1 MQALHINGNDL
12 TLEAVREVAQPDVRR
27 PVLLDPDAR
36 EAVNRA
42 RAVVDTLVA
51 NNRISYAITTGVGK
65 LSDVHIVGDQ
75 VRELQINLVRSHAVG
90 VGEPLSIP
98 DTRAMMLLRA
108 NSLAKGNSGIR
119 GISIDTICEMLNRGV
134 TPMVPSQGS
143 VGASG
148 DLAPLAHLALALIGE
163 GECLDEKGGRI
174 PSAEALKRAQIKP
187 LVLEAKEAV
196 SLINGTQA
204 MLAIGILMVLAAET
218 LVDTAD
224 VIGAMACDALKG
236 TNVAFDERIQKAR
249 PHAGQIRTAANL
261 RRLLEQS
268 QIRDSHRDCGRVQ
281 DAYSLRCIPQVHGA
295 VRDTLAHCR
304 SVFETETN
312 SAVDNPLVFVKNPKA
327 MDGEGD
333 VLSGGNFHGE
343 PLAFALDFLAIALSA
358 LAGISERR
366 LERMVNPALSE
377 GLPPFLAPGAG
388 MNSGFMMP
396 QVTAAA
402 LVSENK
408 VLSHPA
414 SVDSI
419 TTSGNKED
427 FVSMGMTAASKLKRV
442 VENTRNTLAIEAMA
456 AAQAIDFLAPLK
468 TSKPLQQAHAAIRAV
483 CATMEKDR
491 VMYRG
496 FRTHCEFDCERQ
508 AGRRSAL
515 NILTK
520 ICPLEICHHDHELA
534 EGKGPA
540 TRFSPTPRC
549 LMRSRRERIAVYS
562 HPLSALDSPRF
573 NASPPRGAPELS
585 AFSP

>member
-1 MQALHINGNDL
+1 MKALHINGNDL
-12 TLEAVREVAQPDVRR
+12 TLEGVREVAVEKR

-42 RAVVDTLVA
+42 RAIVDVLVA
-51 NNRISYAITTGVGK
+51 GNKISYGITTGVGK

-75 VRELQINLVRSHAVG
+75 VRELQVNLVRSHAVG
-90 VGEPLSIP
+90 VGTPLAIS
-98 DTRAMMLLRA
+98 DARAMMLLRA
-108 NSLAKGNSGIR
+108 NSLAKGNSGVRAIV
-119 GISIDTICEMLNRGV
+119 IDTLCEMLNRGV
-134 TPMVPSQGS
+134 TPMVSSQGS

-163 GECLDEKGGRI
+163 GECIDESGNENGTRI
-174 PSAEALKRAQIKP
+174 PSAEALQRAQIKP
-187 LVLEAKEAV
+187 LTLEAKEAV

-204 MLAIGILMVLAAET
+204 MLAVGTLALLAAET
-218 LVDTAD
+218 LADTAD
-224 VIGAMACDALKG
+224 VIGAMTCDALKG
-236 TNVAFDERIQKAR
+236 TIVAFDERIQRAR
-249 PHAGQIRTAANL
+249 PHAGQIKTAANL
-261 RRLLEQS
+261 RRLLTPSE
-268 QIRDSHRDCGRVQ
+268 IRDSHSDCGRVQ
-281 DAYSLRCIPQVHGA
+281 DAYSLRCMPQVHGA

-304 SVFETETN
+304 AVFETEMN

-327 MDGEGD
+327 MNDDGEGD
-333 VLSGGNFHGE
+333 VLSGGNFHGQ

-377 GLPPFLAPGAG
+377 GLPPFLAAGAG

-408 VLSHPA
+408 VLAHPA

-427 FVSMGMTAASKLKRV
+427 FVSMGMTAANKLNRV

-456 AAQAIDFLAPLK
+456 AAQALDFLAPLK
-468 TSKPLQQAHAAIRAV
+468 TSKPLQLAHAAIREL

-491 VMYRG
+491 VMYRD
-496 FRTHCEFDCERQ
+496 F
-508 AGRRSAL
+508 A
-515 NILTK
+515 
-520 ICPLEICHHDHELA
+520 
-534 EGKGPA
+534 
-540 TRFSPTPRC
+540 
-549 LMRSRRERIAVYS
+549 RIAE
-562 HPLSALDSPRF
+562 LI
-573 NASPPRGAPELS
+573 ASGKLADVVR
-585 AFSP
+585 